1 VKITGANFDSSSM
14 DKITQVQQQQ
24 QRQYEV
30 PTTPHVQQQLSQL
43 PMSEYVSS
51 VTMKSGSN
59 GGEDENV
66 ASDDVIQGGEGVLL
80 LTCLDQESTTT
91 TITQR
96 SASESITTSST
107 SDDDT
112 DDEDFLD
119 LLANTLD
126 GEFDLDLVF

>member
-1 VKITGANFDSSSM
+1 M
-14 DKITQVQQQQ
+14 

-30 PTTPHVQQQLSQL
+30 PTQQQQLSQL
-43 PMSEYVSS
+43 PMLDYDSS
-51 VTMKSGSN
+51 VTMKSGGC
-59 GGEDENV
+59 GGEYEDV

-80 LTCLDQESTTT
+80 LPSCLDQESTTT
-91 TITQR
+91 TQDGSTDDVDDARQEVTSMEL
-96 SASESITTSST
+96 SASESITTTS